1 MAIDQDIQQRVN
13 AYRNNPQALQQR
25 YAANQQ
31 LLDLLAL
38 QRLKSE
44 KDDAA
49 RKVQMEMQQNP
60 QTIKQQKEQQLL
72 EMTKQDLVKQT
83 SGIMQNKQQQ
93 QQKNMQRIAKQGAA
107 SPQQMQRVASGLGAL
122 AQRQQ
127 RAPRRMAAGG
137 IVAFANGGGVT
148 QAEIDA
154 YREQLRRTNPRAAVS
169 TSDEQIR
176 ALLERRAAGGN
187 STWPFGRSAKE
198 RMEAMRQRGYSPYRL
213 FASDAAAE
221 QSPQVQ
227 PAELEEKDID
237 TGAPVL
243 AEAEQVPEDSP
254 EEGRYWPSARSRAR
268 SPYRFFASD
277 AAAEQV
283 PGETQVD
290 ETTVEALPKPQGIM
304 DLFQQQPKLKAPKV
318 DMANAGSGATSL
330 LKSAGITTGID
341 PEAARTKARDE
352 SATFLGRDEKR
363 NKMNEYL
370 EELKALDVRQQ
381 DPKKMRDEQISAFL
395 RGTAGRSGFGGTM
408 AAGSAA
414 MAGERA
420 KQEESERERLLSRIG
435 IDRKAMTMDADLAQQ
450 ALSDGRSA
458 YEQSMAHQRTT
469 AQVMSQMR
477 GQDLQ
482 VAIANANRE
491 FEANSNNVKNLLN
504 AANIQYTNDLRLTME
519 SADRRATAGKT
530 LGQIQKDKAD
540 FIKDYVDNDPA
551 VVQAENIALTSN
563 DPEAVKAV
571 TTARAL
577 AEVKALQQLENAGIL
592 DTERFFRDIIEGGGG
607 TMPTAPTM
615 PNFNLSKEGSA
626 AYQRYKPQ

>member
-72 EMTKQDLVKQT
+72 EMTKQDLAQQT
-83 SGIMQNKQQQ
+83 AGIMQNKQQQ
-93 QQKNMQRIAKQGAA
+93 QQKNIQRIAKQGAA

-187 STWPFGRSAKE
+187 SSWPFRRSAKE
-198 RMEAMRQRGYSPYRL
+198 RMEAQRGYSPHRL

-221 QSPQVQ
+221 QAPQVQ
-227 PAELEEKDID
+227 TAGLEEKDID

-290 ETTVEALPKPQGIM
+290 ETTVEELPKPQGIM
-304 DLFQQQPKLKAPKV
+304 DLFQQQPELKAPKV

-352 SATFLGRDEKR
+352 SAAFLGRDEKR

-370 EELKALDVRQQ
+370 EQLKAMDVRQQ

-395 RGTAGRSGFGGTM
+395 RGTAGGGSFGQTM
-408 AAGSAA
+408 AGGSRGMAA
-414 MAGERA
+414 ERA

-435 IDRKAMTMDADLAQQ
+435 IDRKAMTMDAGLAQQ

-482 VAIANANRE
+482 AAIADANRE

-519 SADRRATAGKT
+519 SADRRAAAGKT
-530 LGQIQKDKAD
+530 LGQIQNDKTT
-540 FIKDYVDNDPA
+540 FIQDYVSNDPA
-551 VVQAENIALTSN
+551 VAQAENIALTSK
-563 DPEAVKAV
+563 DPEAAAAA
-571 TTARAL
+571 TEARRI
-577 AEVKALQQLENAGIL
+577 AEIKALGLLDKAGIL
-592 DTERFFRDIIEGGGG
+592 DTEKSLRDIMDGGG
-607 TMPTAPTM
+607 TGATMPTTATM
-615 PNFNLSKEGSA
+615 SGFNLSKEGSA